1 MQIPS
6 VVREKVVLANYLL
19 VFNAI
24 LTIVSHV
31 VDPAF
36 QEDQTALTYLE
47 QAMNMIRQMSVN
59 HFCAQ
64 RAYPFLQ
71 QLLELLDKTL
81 PHDRQRV
88 RTRTERNSIP
98 PSMRESVLV
107 DNNPSEELN
116 TDLWSFWGATQDLTM
131 DLGSQLDLHSDLGP
145 AMWSWDVQNRDGQV
159 VLD

>member
-1 MQIPS
+1 M
-6 VVREKVVLANYLL
+6 ELADHWL

-24 LTIVSHV
+24 LIIVSHV
-31 VDPAF
+31 VDPEF

-47 QAMNMIRQMSVN
+47 EAMHMIRQMSVN
-59 HFCAQ
+59 HFCAR
-64 RAYPFLQ
+64 RAYTFLQ

-81 PHDRQRV
+81 PHDRQRI

-98 PSMRESVLV
+98 PSVRESVMA
-107 DNNPSEELN
+107 DNSPSEELN

-145 AMWSWDVQNRDGQV
+145 AMWSWDVQHSGSLGA
-159 VLD
+159 LD

>member
-1 MQIPS
+1 MRIPPLL
-6 VVREKVVLANYLL
+6 RENMELADHSL

-24 LTIVSHV
+24 LIIVSHV
-31 VDPAF
+31 VDPEF

-47 QAMNMIRQMSVN
+47 EAMHMIRQMSVN
-59 HFCAQ
+59 HFCAR
-64 RAYPFLQ
+64 RAYTFLQ
-71 QLLELLDKTL
+71 QLLQLLDKTL
-81 PHDRQRV
+81 PHDRQRI

-98 PSMRESVLV
+98 PSVRESVMA
-107 DNNPSEELN
+107 DNSPSEELN

-145 AMWSWDVQNRDGQV
+145 AMWSWDVRHSGSLG